1 MELQRARE
9 ILETLAEGI
18 DPLTGE
24 VLPAD
29 DLCNRGEI
37 VRALYCVLNAAQ
49 DRPKRPR
56 PENAGRPWTAQEEEA
71 LCRMFDAGAARREI
85 CTGLKRTEGAIAARL
100 VRLGKIRDREE
111 FRRR

>member
-29 DLCNRGEI
+29 DLCNQGEI
-37 VRALYCVLNAAQ
+37 VRALYCVLKAVQ
-49 DRPKRPR
+49 DQPKTQK
-56 PENAGRPWTAQEEEA
+56 ENAGKPWTAHEEAA
-71 LCRMFDAGAARREI
+71 LCRMFDAGAAKREI
-85 CTGLKRTEGAIAARL
+85 CAELKRTEGAVAARL
-100 VRLGKIRDREE
+100 VRLGKIRDRKELC
-111 FRRR
+111 RR